1 MIHAHILEQHLRV
14 CAFRIRASR
23 SKSKVFGGL
32 SKLKGLKKTG
42 SHSKQHQGTRN
53 FLECS
58 FKHYV
63 TKKLFS
69 LIHRRCTYVSCK
81 NRAVARSSSG
91 RNQRFKNFFHPIPFI
106 KISIN
111 IKCRNFF
118 LPKGDGNFFYFG
130 SEWVVWYWGGCTW
143 CWPWKLANCTSLTRA
158 RSVGI
163 KCTRREAPQGVRRQ
177 PIGRTPR
184 VLSQ

>member
-1 MIHAHILEQHLRV
+1 MWQ
-14 CAFRIRASR
+14 
-23 SKSKVFGGL
+23 
-32 SKLKGLKKTG
+32 
-42 SHSKQHQGTRN
+42 
-53 FLECS
+53 
-58 FKHYV
+58 
-63 TKKLFS
+63 KKLFS
-69 LIHRRCTYVSCK
+69 LIHRHCTYVSCK

-91 RNQRFKNFFHPIPFI
+91 RNQRFKNFFHLVRPAPFI
-106 KISIN
+106 EISIN
-111 IKCRNFF
+111 IIKCSWFWGHIYAKQWVLIFILKNFF
-118 LPKGDGNFFYFG
+118 ISQKKTGIFLIFG